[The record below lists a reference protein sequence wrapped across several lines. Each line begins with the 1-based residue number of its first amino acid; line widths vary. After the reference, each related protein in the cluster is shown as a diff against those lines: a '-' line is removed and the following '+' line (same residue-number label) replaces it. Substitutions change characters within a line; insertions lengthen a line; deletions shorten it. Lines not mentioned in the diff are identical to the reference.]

1 MKLVRAVGT
10 ASVQHP
16 KIAQLCFGGDWA
28 CAHGDLS
35 ALADI
40 VHQLAE
46 RVREPLHCELSA
58 VAQACRSDPDR
69 ATELWYAVK
78 DRVLHASPHA

>member
-1 MKLVRAVGT
+1 MKAVEI
-10 ASVQHP
+10 AARHP
-16 KIAQLCFGGDWA
+16 NLAQLCFGGDWA
-28 CAHGDLS
+28 CAHGDLA

-58 VAQACRSDPDR
+58 VARACRSDPDR

-78 DRVLHASPHA
+78 ERVLQAAPHA